1 VRRKLITGLV
11 LTAAVAVV
19 PSAAFAGEVTGNGK
33 DTQGPAHARSICV
46 FSGKNDS
53 PTDPFPEG
61 GVSQSYGQLVS
72 KGLKGELP
80 SPGVACNPTKGAPE
94 EG

>member
-1 VRRKLITGLV
+1 MRRKLITGLV
-11 LTAAVAVV
+11 LATAVSVV

-33 DTQGPAHARSICV
+33 PTQGPAHAKSICV

-53 PTDPFPEG
+53 PSDPFPEG

-72 KGLKGELP
+72 KGLKAVLP
-80 SPGVACNPTKGAPE
+80 SPGDACNPTKPAPE
-94 EG
+94 E